1 MLTTIGEPLFVPPQ
15 ILCDPSK
22 LWSFSSLPPLTTT
35 TQPLQHTLFFPCS
48 RHHHHL
54 QALFFFFFVLL
65 IPLHQ
70 IDCVQFTPTAH
81 FLLSD
86 RFFKCLDCE
95 KKPSSCLPRSSRTSL
110 RRRRPRRRIRL
121 VFSIIPCLFSV
132 VFKGRRL
139 TFISLIDLW
148 YEKRTYRKPP
158 ST

>member
-1 MLTTIGEPLFVPPQ
+1 MASLSSFRHKSCATPRNCGVSLLYHHSPLQ
-15 ILCDPSK
+15 LNLSNTH
-22 LWSFSSLPPLTTT
+22 SFFPVVATTT
-35 TQPLQHTLFFPCS
+35 TYRL
-48 RHHHHL
+48 
-54 QALFFFFFVLL
+54 FFFFVLL

-70 IDCVQFTPTAH
+70 VDCVRFTPTAH

-86 RFFKCLDCE
+86 RFFKRLDRE
-95 KKPSSCLPRSSRTSL
+95 KKKPSSCLPRSSRTSL

-139 TFISLIDLW
+139 TFIPLIDLW

>member
-54 QALFFFFFVLL
+54 QAFFFFLFFLYPCTRSIVFDLHLLRISYSPIGFSSVLT
-65 IPLHQ
+65 
-70 IDCVQFTPTAH
+70 V
-81 FLLSD
+81 
-86 RFFKCLDCE
+86 K

-139 TFISLIDLW
+139 TFIPLIDLW

>member
-54 QALFFFFFVLL
+54 QAFFFFFFFFL
-65 IPLHQ
+65 PLHQ
-70 IDCVQFTPTAH
+70 VDFVRFKPTAH

-86 RFFKCLDCE
+86 RFFKCLDRE
-95 KKPSSCLPRSSRTSL
+95 KKAVIMPPKKQQDQPKKKKATAEDKVGFFYNTLFIFCRFQGEKADFYSIN
-110 RRRRPRRRIRL
+110 RPL
-121 VFSIIPCLFSV
+121 V
-132 VFKGRRL
+132 
-139 TFISLIDLW
+139 
-148 YEKRTYRKPP
+148 
-158 ST
+158 